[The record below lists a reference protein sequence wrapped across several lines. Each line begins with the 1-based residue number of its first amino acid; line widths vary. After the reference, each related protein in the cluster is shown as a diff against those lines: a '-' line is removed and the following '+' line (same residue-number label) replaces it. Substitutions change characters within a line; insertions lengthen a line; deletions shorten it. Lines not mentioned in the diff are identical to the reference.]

1 MAQNT
6 ARTPVLAAVKRALR
20 LVIANLLRLARKARV
35 KVVVAI
41 AEIVIAAIIGASHMY
56 HQKTL

>member
-1 MAQNT
+1 
-6 ARTPVLAAVKRALR
+6 VLAAVKRALR